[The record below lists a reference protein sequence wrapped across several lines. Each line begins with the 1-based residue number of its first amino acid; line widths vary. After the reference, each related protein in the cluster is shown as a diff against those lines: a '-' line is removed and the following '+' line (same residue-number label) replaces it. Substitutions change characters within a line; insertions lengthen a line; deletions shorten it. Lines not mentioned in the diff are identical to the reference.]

1 MSAKKKEKRRAK
13 MNELQTY
20 QLRTLDTGL
29 PALNELMMGGIG
41 LETLTQIYGGKGSGK
56 TLLSMQLAYRY
67 IMQEHKNVLYWD
79 TEIGFDKAVKGFW
92 YLPFNKRFGVE
103 PQLFQTEIETYA
115 VKGKHRIQER
125 EVKIAL
131 EAALNEIGIKYT
143 DEQLNVAIRAFLPEC
158 KLVVPQEDAGE
169 GNTGIFVLESGLLE
183 EILAVHG
190 VKTEVLASEA
200 GRVEMRVKPDSIY
213 HIEISPIGDFVR
225 SHNIGLVIYD
235 SLTAPIKERFIA
247 TQDFP
252 GRAAAINLWMGRVE
266 ELCHHFQVTALVVN
280 HESVGPMDHRK
291 APYAITTLGYR
302 TKFILHIQP
311 RNADPKSPEGC
322 LNPDMASEANRVI
335 YAARHPRRPDHSAC
349 ILLKLDDN
357 GFT

>member
-1 MSAKKKEKRRAK
+1 MS
-13 MNELQTY
+13 ELQPY
-20 QLRTLDTGL
+20 QRRTLDTGL

-67 IMQEHKNVLYWD
+67 IIQEHKSVLYWD
-79 TEIGFDKAVKGFW
+79 TEIGFDKAVKGYW
-92 YLPFNKRFGVE
+92 YLPFNKRFGIE
-103 PQLFQTEIETYA
+103 PQLFQTRIEAYA
-115 VKGKHRIQER
+115 IKGKHRIQEK

-131 EAALNEIGIKYT
+131 EAALNEIGIKCT
-143 DEQLNVAIRAFLPEC
+143 DEQLNAAARVFLPEC
-158 KLVVPQEDAGE
+158 KLIVPQEDAGKE
-169 GNTGIFVLESGLLE
+169 KAGIFVLESGLLE
-183 EILAVHG
+183 EILAIHG
-190 VKTEVLASEA
+190 VKIEVLTSEA

-235 SLTAPIKERFIA
+235 SVTAPIKERFIA

-266 ELCHHFQVTALVVN
+266 ELCHKLQVTALVIN

-291 APYAITTLGYR
+291 VPYATTTLGYR
-302 TKFILHIQP
+302 TKFILHIQSRSP
-311 RNADPKSPEGC
+311 DPKSPEGC
-322 LNPDMASEANRVI
+322 LNPELAPETNRVV
-335 YAARHPRRPDHSAC
+335 YAARHPRRPDHSTC
-349 ILLKLDDN
+349 ILLKLDET